1 MRIRYP
7 RSFFKLLSA
16 GFLLAVLPLVVGL
29 LANTVAIQRLA
40 AQSQR
45 AVYDAARVVHTTR
58 ELSETATSLER
69 AAQQS
74 VVLRDPTFWNAYLT
88 LHSRFVEAGSEL
100 AALPLEA
107 PMRSEL
113 DALLHLEMQLNDDL
127 VKVGPKA
134 KPALALARRHAEVSR
149 ATRELLTSSSGAID
163 REVKSLRELATQTE
177 ARVKEQLFLLLPVS
191 IFVVAGF
198 TYLLAKPIAQIEQG
212 IRDLGDRRLEAKIE
226 VNGPE
231 DLEQLGRQLDWL
243 RLRLVQLEE
252 QKSRFLR
259 HISHELKTP
268 LTAVREGSD
277 LLAEEVA
284 GPLSERQRE
293 IVRILRQHSLDL
305 QRLIEDLLRHGEA
318 EFQQAQLKLQP
329 VKPVEIIAKVVEKQ
343 TLAMAVREIHLE
355 QKVDDFVMRTD
366 AERLRIVFD
375 NLLSNAVKYSPIG
388 GTVTVMARKNRTNA
402 ILEVMDEGPGV
413 AQADRENLFD
423 PFYRGQ
429 AVAAGAV
436 KGSGLGL
443 SIAKEHVLSLGGQIE
458 VGDGKGHFIVKLP
471 LNS

>member
-7 RSFFKLLSA
+7 KSFFKLLSA

-107 PMRSEL
+107 PMRSQL

-134 KPALALARRHAEVSR
+134 KPALALARRHAEVSK

-284 GPLSERQRE
+284 GPEARD
-293 IVRILRQHSLDL
+293 VGV
-305 QRLIEDLLRHGEA
+305 EDLRVDAVLVHELEA
-318 EFQQAQLKLQP
+318 VGGVPQ
-329 VKPVEIIAKVVEKQ
+329 
-343 TLAMAVREIHLE
+343 R
-355 QKVDDFVMRTD
+355 
-366 AERLRIVFD
+366 RID
-375 NLLSNAVKYSPIG
+375 L
-388 GTVTVMARKNRTNA
+388 
-402 ILEVMDEGPGV
+402 
-413 AQADRENLFD
+413 
-423 PFYRGQ
+423 
-429 AVAAGAV
+429 
-436 KGSGLGL
+436 
-443 SIAKEHVLSLGGQIE
+443 
-458 VGDGKGHFIVKLP
+458 
-471 LNS
+471 